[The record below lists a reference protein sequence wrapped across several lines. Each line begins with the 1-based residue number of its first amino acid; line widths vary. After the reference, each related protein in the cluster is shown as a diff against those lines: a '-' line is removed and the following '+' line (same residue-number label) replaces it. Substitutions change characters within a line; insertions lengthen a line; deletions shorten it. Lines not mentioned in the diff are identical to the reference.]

1 MKLIKK
7 LSLALLL
14 IAGCQLSANA
24 QVVNT
29 RKTKMLEKAY
39 VFGFVGSFN
48 DSTVYFTNI
57 QKVDS
62 VWVTKKKKLLAG
74 RHNYSY
80 QLREFFANQRNLP
93 NRTCVVVANVDRK
106 KVEKKYIKMKNKYL
120 VKSKKPYDV
129 RNISES
135 DFKFETVDMSPIE

>member
-1 MKLIKK
+1 M
-7 LSLALLL
+7 
-14 IAGCQLSANA
+14 
-24 QVVNT
+24 
-29 RKTKMLEKAY
+29 
-39 VFGFVGSFN
+39 FGFVASFN

-62 VWVTKKKKLLAG
+62 VWVTKKKQMLAG

-93 NRTCVVVANVDRK
+93 NRTCVVVADVDRK
-106 KVEKKYIKMKNKYL
+106 KVEKKYTKMKNKYL

-129 RNISES
+129 RNVAET
-135 DFKFETVDMSPIE
+135 DFKFTAVDMSND